1 MHLSRA
7 LTAKLATCILA
18 VTAVITPSFAAS
30 VGTVVSDSGLNVRAE
45 ASAEA
50 HMRAWG
56 VEVTTLSAAAQ
67 VLATLSSGTQV
78 DVLSTTG
85 DGKWHE
91 ISYDGTKGFV
101 AGDYLKVT
109 EEKLYGQVV
118 AGPLN
123 VRSGPSAGAEKVDS
137 LSVGAI
143 VEIEELIGGAGGW
156 YQIEGGYV
164 SSDYVAQVDAAVAS
178 ASGKG
183 SEIAQYAQ
191 QYVGYPYVYGGSS
204 PSGFDC
210 SGFVTYVCK
219 HFGYSVNR
227 TASAQMDNGTAVS
240 KSQLQPGDL
249 VFFNNGNS
257 RKRATHVG
265 IYIGGNQFVHA
276 STPTVGVIVSDM
288 DSAYYGTGFV
298 GARRLA

>member
-7 LTAKLATCILA
+7 LTAKLAACILA

-45 ASAEA
+45 ASAE
-50 HMRAWG
+50 
-56 VEVTTLSAAAQ
+56 AQ

-123 VRSGPSAGAEKVDS
+123 VRSGPSADAEKVDS

-143 VEIEELIGGAGGW
+143 V
-156 YQIEGGYV
+156 
-164 SSDYVAQVDAAVAS
+164 
-178 ASGKG
+178 
-183 SEIAQYAQ
+183 
-191 QYVGYPYVYGGSS
+191 
-204 PSGFDC
+204 
-210 SGFVTYVCK
+210 
-219 HFGYSVNR
+219 
-227 TASAQMDNGTAVS
+227 
-240 KSQLQPGDL
+240 
-249 VFFNNGNS
+249 
-257 RKRATHVG
+257 
-265 IYIGGNQFVHA
+265 
-276 STPTVGVIVSDM
+276 
-288 DSAYYGTGFV
+288 
-298 GARRLA
+298 

>member
-1 MHLSRA
+1 MQ
-7 LTAKLATCILA
+7 
-18 VTAVITPSFAAS
+18 P
-30 VGTVVSDSGLNVRAE
+30 LNVRAE
-45 ASAEA
+45 ASAE
-50 HMRAWG
+50 
-56 VEVTTLSAAAQ
+56 AQ

-123 VRSGPSAGAEKVDS
+123 VRSGPSADAEKVDS

-178 ASGKG
+178 ASAFSAASWAFLAFSCIFMVLTFSAVAG
-183 SEIAQYAQ
+183 
-191 QYVGYPYVYGGSS
+191 
-204 PSGFDC
+204 
-210 SGFVTYVCK
+210 
-219 HFGYSVNR
+219 
-227 TASAQMDNGTAVS
+227 TASFRGR
-240 KSQLQPGDL
+240 
-249 VFFNNGNS
+249 
-257 RKRATHVG
+257 RKLRA
-265 IYIGGNQFVHA
+265 
-276 STPTVGVIVSDM
+276 
-288 DSAYYGTGFV
+288 
-298 GARRLA
+298 

>member
-7 LTAKLATCILA
+7 LTAKLAACILA

-45 ASAEA
+45 ASAE
-50 HMRAWG
+50 
-56 VEVTTLSAAAQ
+56 AQ

-164 SSDYVAQVDAAVAS
+164 SSDY
-178 ASGKG
+178 
-183 SEIAQYAQ
+183 
-191 QYVGYPYVYGGSS
+191 
-204 PSGFDC
+204 
-210 SGFVTYVCK
+210 
-219 HFGYSVNR
+219 
-227 TASAQMDNGTAVS
+227 
-240 KSQLQPGDL
+240 
-249 VFFNNGNS
+249 
-257 RKRATHVG
+257 
-265 IYIGGNQFVHA
+265 
-276 STPTVGVIVSDM
+276 TV
-288 DSAYYGTGFV
+288 
-298 GARRLA
+298 

>member
-1 MHLSRA
+1 M
-7 LTAKLATCILA
+7 
-18 VTAVITPSFAAS
+18 
-30 VGTVVSDSGLNVRAE
+30 SGGGQRRGPGPR
-45 ASAEA
+45 
-50 HMRAWG
+50 H
-56 VEVTTLSAAAQ
+56 
-67 VLATLSSGTQV
+67 LSSGTQV

-210 SGFVTYVCK
+210 SRLCDLCVQALRLLRQPHRLRADGQR
-219 HFGYSVNR
+219 HR
-227 TASAQMDNGTAVS
+227 RLQEPASARRPWCSSTTATAASGPLMWASTSAGTSLSTPPPPPWASSSATWTPPITAPGSWARAAWPEVRS
-240 KSQLQPGDL
+240 GAQLQSYQDSG
-249 VFFNNGNS
+249 
-257 RKRATHVG
+257 RATG
-265 IYIGGNQFVHA
+265 
-276 STPTVGVIVSDM
+276 
-288 DSAYYGTGFV
+288 SAAV
-298 GARRLA
+298 L